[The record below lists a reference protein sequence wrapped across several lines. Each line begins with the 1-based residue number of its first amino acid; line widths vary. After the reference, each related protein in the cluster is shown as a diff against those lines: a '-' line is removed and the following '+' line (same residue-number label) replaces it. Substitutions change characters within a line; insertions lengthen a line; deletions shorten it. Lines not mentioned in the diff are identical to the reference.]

1 MATYVY
7 TFRGELRSL
16 SVYWVPALP
25 DSLWR
30 YCPLLGARY
39 TPITHTPH
47 RACVEWLQR
56 TCPSTYGTPVPH
68 HAQPASH
75 NFHNSPLP
83 PSPHRCLYLRTGH
96 PTTVHAHA
104 SYPHQVEHGSTTHVD
119 RGCSIPL
126 HAVFMLEDSTEGG
139 ISTSSAPPLS
149 PTPSANTCIPY
160 HTFVAVHALLFWTS
174 SQNVGPY

>member
-1 MATYVY
+1 MEVLSST
-7 TFRGELRSL
+7 RRSIYPHYSYSASGMCRVAPEDL
-16 SVYWVPALP
+16 SFHIRNTRASPCTTRIPQLP
-25 DSLWR
+25 QL
-30 YCPLLGARY
+30 
-39 TPITHTPH
+39 
-47 RACVEWLQR
+47 
-56 TCPSTYGTPVPH
+56 
-68 HAQPASH
+68 
-75 NFHNSPLP
+75 PLP